1 MHDDSVEEIQV
12 SPLVSIGAKLEND
25 ATIEQSIVAAVLQRC
40 RAMRS
45 STSRRQGR
53 PLISRY
59 WALFNYLLLAHLLA
73 TVKISLVYF

>member
-25 ATIEQSIVAAVLQRC
+25 ATIEQTSVAVLQHC
-40 RAMRS
+40 RAIRS

-53 PLISRY
+53 PLISRD
-59 WALFNYLLLAHLLA
+59 WALFNYFLLTFRSSNAKL
-73 TVKISLVYF
+73 SEEN